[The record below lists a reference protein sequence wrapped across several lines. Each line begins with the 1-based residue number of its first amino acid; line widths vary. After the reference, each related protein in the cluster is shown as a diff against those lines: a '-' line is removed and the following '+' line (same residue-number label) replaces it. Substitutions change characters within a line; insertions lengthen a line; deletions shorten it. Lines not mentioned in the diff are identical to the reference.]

1 MLGQFS
7 EKSDVYSFGVMV
19 LEIIT
24 GKKNIRSYES
34 HVGDS
39 LLSNVSVFVCVSNVY
54 LLRLIQMQCVKQ
66 IVTGLGQWSDQ
77 ITLSILDPNIKGTY
91 SEYEVI
97 KCIQIGLLCVQQF
110 PDDRPTMVT
119 IVSYLNNDFNEL
131 PTPQEPAFLLHG
143 QMDKKGIPQDSSSSQ
158 SINTYTPLSFNDLSI
173 TQFLP
178 R

>member
-1 MLGQFS
+1 MLQ
-7 EKSDVYSFGVMV
+7 VW
-19 LEIIT
+19 
-24 GKKNIRSYES
+24 R
-34 HVGDS
+34 
-39 LLSNVSVFVCVSNVY
+39 
-54 LLRLIQMQCVKQ
+54 
-66 IVTGLGQWSDQ
+66 QWSEQ

-143 QMDKKGIPQDSSSSQ
+143 QMHTKGIPQDSSSSR
-158 SINTYTPLSFNDLSI
+158 SINTCTPLTFNDLSI
-173 TQFLP
+173 TEFLP